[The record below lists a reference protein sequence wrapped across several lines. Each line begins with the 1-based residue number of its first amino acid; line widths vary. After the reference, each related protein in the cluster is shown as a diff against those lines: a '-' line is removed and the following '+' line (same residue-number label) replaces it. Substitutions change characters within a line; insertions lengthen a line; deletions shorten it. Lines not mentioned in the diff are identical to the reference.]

1 MTYLLNNK
9 KIWVAGHTGLVGS
22 AVLRRLERENC
33 SIITATRS
41 ELNLMRQYDVEHWMD
56 GNNPDCIIIAAA
68 KVGGIQANINQPAEF
83 IYNNISIQNNIIHGA
98 YKCGVEKLIFLG
110 SSCIYPKDAKQPIKE
125 EYLLSGHLEP
135 SNDAYAIA
143 KISGIKM
150 CQAYRAQYGCDFISL
165 MPTNLYGP
173 HDNYDLESS
182 HVIAALIRRLHEAKA
197 QQLDSVSIWGSGKPM
212 REFMHVDDLADAC
225 IFTLQN
231 YSSGDVINIGTS
243 EEISIWDLAHKI
255 SNIVGY
261 QGQITNDVSKPDG
274 VMRKLLDCSK
284 IRELG
289 WTHSYNLDQGL
300 KNAYESFCVS
310 LDDMGNYAR

>member
-1 MTYLLNNK
+1 
-9 KIWVAGHTGLVGS
+9 
-22 AVLRRLERENC
+22 
-33 SIITATRS
+33 
-41 ELNLMRQYDVEHWMD
+41 MRQYDVEHWMD
-56 GNNPDCIIIAAA
+56 GNNPDCIIVAAA

-83 IYNNISIQNNIIHGA
+83 IYNNISIQNNIIHSA
-98 YKCGVEKLIFLG
+98 YKCDVEKLMFLG
-110 SSCIYPKDAKQPIKE
+110 SSCIYPKNAKQPIKE

-197 QQLDSVSIWGSGKPM
+197 QQLGSVSIWGSGKPM

-255 SNIVGY
+255 SHIVGY

-284 IRELG
+284 IRKLG